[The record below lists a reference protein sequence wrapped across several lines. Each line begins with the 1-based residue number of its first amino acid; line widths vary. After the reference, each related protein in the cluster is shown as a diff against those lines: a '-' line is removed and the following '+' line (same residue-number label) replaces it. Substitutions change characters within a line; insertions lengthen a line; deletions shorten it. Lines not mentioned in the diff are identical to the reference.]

1 MVVEVFVK
9 AIQVV
14 FKAIRVVFIKVIL
27 EGSSITAIVKVDKE
41 AVNKDKERPIVL
53 VLEVSR
59 EQTFNFDVVIE

>member
-1 MVVEVFVK
+1 MVEVFVK

>member
-1 MVVEVFVK
+1 MVEVFVK
-9 AIQVV
+9 AILVV

-53 VLEVSR
+53 VLEVSK